1 VSNLDPNWSISKQ
14 KRTLRDQEKRPMT
27 EDITV
32 RLTRGEPGPALIE
45 AAQEIRQLRN
55 LLAAVREENQRLLAK
70 LEARDTRDPAD
81 YV

>member
-1 VSNLDPNWSISKQ
+1 
-14 KRTLRDQEKRPMT
+14 MT

-55 LLAAVREENQRLLAK
+55 LLTAVREENQRLLAK
-70 LEARDTRDPAD
+70 LEARDKRDPAD
-81 YV
+81 FV